1 MTSLR
6 ALPRLERPDD
16 TRVVHDALLAAGY
29 TVPTVCARVG
39 RESIYEAWGRDIP
52 GDAPLDDA
60 LDALI
65 WLFLDSRR
73 IPTSIAKARL
83 GSSLW
88 DALGRLDLVR
98 SVDAETCGATVLLVP
113 TESLLVASDL
123 PGYDFDPLP
132 DDAVYPAITKNTRA
146 FVATLPRTPCDRFL
160 EICAGSG
167 IAALL
172 AAPHANHAWS
182 ADLTQRATHY
192 ARFNAQLNGF
202 DNFSA
207 VAGDLYEPVAG
218 STFDRIA
225 AHPPYVPTADIS
237 MIYRDGGADG
247 EQITR
252 RVIKELPPYLAPGGV
267 CYCTCV
273 ATDRAGAPL
282 EARIREWLGGA
293 GNALDVMMVVMR
305 SSVPEERIGEMV
317 SEGLVD
323 QAEAE
328 RKVAPLVAMG
338 IERQVYVSMAFRRYE
353 GDRRPITSRRVLGKR
368 VSPGMLGRLVRWE
381 SELADRSQLP
391 AVMAM
396 RLKLTPDTR
405 RQTMERLVNGSWE
418 PAARHLT
425 RERPFTV
432 RAEYDPAVSALLS
445 RVDTAG
451 ERTVREHWESMRQ
464 DGVLPAAVDEWTFAT
479 VVRSLAASG
488 IMDDAAE
495 QPRTPG

>member
-16 TRVVHDALLAAGY
+16 VRAVHDAMLAAGY
-29 TVPTVCARVG
+29 AVPGVCARVG
-39 RESIYEAWGRDIP
+39 RDSIYEAWGRAIP
-52 GDAPLDDA
+52 DDAPLDDA

-73 IPTSIAKARL
+73 IPTGIAKSRL
-83 GSSLW
+83 GPSLW
-88 DALGRLDLVR
+88 DTLSRLDLVR
-98 SVDAETCGATVLLVP
+98 AVDADTCGATVLLVP

-123 PGYDFDPLP
+123 PGFDFDPLP

-146 FVATLPRTPCDRFL
+146 FVASLPRTPCGRFL

-172 AAPHANHAWS
+172 AAPHATHAWS
-182 ADLTQRATHY
+182 ADLTERATHF

-202 DNFSA
+202 DNFTA
-207 VAGDLYEPVAG
+207 VAGDLYAPVAG

-225 AHPPYVPTADIS
+225 AHPPYVPTTDIS
-237 MIYRDGGADG
+237 VIYRDGGADG
-247 EQITR
+247 ESITR
-252 RVIKELPPYLAPGGV
+252 RVIHELPPYLGPGGV
-267 CYCTCV
+267 AYCTCV

-282 EARIREWLGGA
+282 EARIREWLGPD

-305 SSVPEERIGEMV
+305 SSNPEERIGELV

-328 RKVAPLVAMG
+328 RKVAPLTAMG
-338 IERQVYVSMAFRRYE
+338 IERQVYVSMAFRRHE
-353 GDRRPITSRRVLGKR
+353 GGRRPITSRRPLGKR
-368 VSPGMLGRLVRWE
+368 VSPAMLGRLVRWE

-396 RLKLTPDTR
+396 RLKVTPDTT
-405 RQTMERLVNGSWE
+405 RQTVERLVSGAWE

-425 RERPFTV
+425 RERPFMV

-451 ERTVREHWESMRQ
+451 QHTVREHWESMRQ
-464 DGVLPAAVDEWTFAT
+464 DGVLPASVDEYSFAT

-488 IMDDAAE
+488 ILDKS
-495 QPRTPG
+495 

>member
-1 MTSLR
+1 MIALR
-6 ALPRLERPDD
+6 GLPRLDRPDD
-16 TRVVHDALLAAGY
+16 TRTVHDALLAAGY
-29 TVPTVCARVG
+29 TVPAVCARVG
-39 RESIYEAWGRDIP
+39 RDSIYEAWGRAIP
-52 GDAPLDDA
+52 DDAPLDDA

-73 IPTSIAKARL
+73 IPTAIAKSRL
-83 GSSLW
+83 GPSLW
-88 DALGRLDLVR
+88 EALCRLDLVR
-98 SVDAETCGATVLLVP
+98 SVDADACGARALLVP
-113 TESLLVASDL
+113 SESLLIASDL
-123 PGYDFDPLP
+123 PGFEFDPMP

-146 FVATLPRTPCDRFL
+146 FVASLPRTPCGRFL
-160 EICAGSG
+160 EVCAGSG

-172 AAPHANHAWS
+172 AAPNAGHAWS
-182 ADLTQRATHY
+182 ADLTERATQY

-207 VAGDLYEPVAG
+207 VAGDLYGPVAG

-252 RVIKELPPYLAPGGV
+252 RVIKELPPYLAAGGV

-282 EARIREWLGGA
+282 EARIREWLGPA
-293 GNALDVMMVVMR
+293 GNALDVMVAVMR
-305 SSVPEERIGEMV
+305 SSVPEERIGELV

-328 RKVAPLVAMG
+328 RKVAPLMAMG

-353 GDRRPITSRRVLGKR
+353 GDRRPITSRRPLGKR
-368 VSPGMLGRLVRWE
+368 VSPGMLGRMVRWE

-396 RLKLTPDTR
+396 RLKLTPDTT
-405 RQTMERLVNGSWE
+405 RQTMERLVNGAWE
-418 PAARHLT
+418 PATRHLT
-425 RERPFTV
+425 RERPFMV

-451 ERTVREHWESMRQ
+451 GHTVREHWESMRQ
-464 DGVLPAAVDEWTFAT
+464 DGVLPATVDESTFVT

-488 IMDDAAE
+488 IVDNV
-495 QPRTPG
+495 